1 MCTQV
6 GGGTL
11 YLWSNVSSNNLGAAQ
26 VMAGMVSAI
35 GAFKEN
41 IIPQHCDDKNND
53 EGYENEDKDAQED
66 NGECLN

>member
-1 MCTQV
+1 MSV
-6 GGGTL
+6 PF
-11 YLWSNVSSNNLGAAQ
+11 NVSESSNNLGAAQ

-41 IIPQHCDDKNND
+41 TIPQHCDDKNND

-66 NGECLN
+66 NDECLN

>member
-1 MCTQV
+1 
-6 GGGTL
+6 
-11 YLWSNVSSNNLGAAQ
+11 
-26 VMAGMVSAI
+26 MAGMVSAI

-41 IIPQHCDDKNND
+41 IIPQHSDDKNND

>member
-1 MCTQV
+1 MSV
-6 GGGTL
+6 PF
-11 YLWSNVSSNNLGAAQ
+11 NVSESSNNLGAAQ

-53 EGYENEDKDAQED
+53 ED
-66 NGECLN
+66 